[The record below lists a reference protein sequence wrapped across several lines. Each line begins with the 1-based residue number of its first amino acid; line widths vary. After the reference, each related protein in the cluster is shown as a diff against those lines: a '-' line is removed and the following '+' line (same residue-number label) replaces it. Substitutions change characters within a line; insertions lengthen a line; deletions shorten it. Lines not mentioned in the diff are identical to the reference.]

1 MMRAAAVVLI
11 AGAALDVHATDGS
24 TPPERTAVL
33 DNATTTVTRLHFAPG
48 AAESAHTHPYSLLI
62 VQVTGGTVNVSDREM
77 VRVGSRKSFA
87 GERRSPRDRDQ
98 TRSSTLTGGAADGS
112 AARDFPR
119 DADRQRR
126 GPGRPRPICAG
137 RKRARSR
144 PSERSP
150 DDSNHERE
158 SGNPERRQPIDSRPR
173 TGLRAVP
180 PAERPACVRE
190 RRHRALR
197 DAERIDQVIVYLG
210 EPTRSLLT
218 DSYS

>member
-33 DNATTTVTRLHFAPG
+33 DNATATVTRLHFAPG

-98 TRSSTLTGGAADGS
+98 TRSPTLTGGAADGS

-119 DADRQRR
+119 DAARQRR
-126 GPGRPRPICAG
+126 GPGRPRPICAD
-137 RKRARSR
+137 A
-144 PSERSP
+144 SEP
-150 DDSNHERE
+150 VHAHPND
-158 SGNPERRQPIDSRPR
+158 
-173 TGLRAVP
+173 
-180 PAERPACVRE
+180 
-190 RRHRALR
+190 
-197 DAERIDQVIVYLG
+197 
-210 EPTRSLLT
+210 LLT
-218 DSYS
+218 IQITSGRVEILNGGSRSIRDREPGFVQFLPRNVPHAYASGDTAPFEMLSVSIK